1 MPVAITC
8 NYHILKPSEA
18 FSAAVVARVVLNDGF
33 LRRLQFRSVPER
45 EISWNLLAVSAM
57 ISVYRLQIK

>member
-1 MPVAITC
+1 
-8 NYHILKPSEA
+8 
-18 FSAAVVARVVLNDGF
+18 VLNDGF

-57 ISVYRLQIK
+57 ISVYRLQIVDMNR